1 MGNQDEQFCLKW
13 NDFQQCIKSTFQ
25 DLRDEDDFMDV
36 TLSCDG
42 EQIRAH
48 KVILSACSLTFRNLL
63 KKNPTQNPVI
73 LLWDM
78 SPRDL
83 SAILD
88 FMYNGEVNV
97 KQEHLN
103 SFLSVAEKLR
113 VRGLCQSDSK
123 PPPPHKDKES
133 TKVKHRRSSI
143 TAPSKDA
150 VIVQSET
157 PPIKRAKYD
166 EEDNDDIQEIAP
178 VAPTTPQ
185 VKTEAGSYSAS
196 AVDAVAAASQP
207 LQVAGEAFAEEY
219 TEQEDYGEYYDE
231 EGNYGVDPVDQSQ
244 AGKEADLYCSICYKW
259 FSRKD
264 NLRNHVRDIHENAG
278 KLFACPLCSKTCKS
292 ESALRM
298 HKGIYHK
305 PIAYDQ

>member
-123 PPPPHKDKES
+123 PPPSHKDKES
-133 TKVKHRRSSI
+133 TKVKNRRSSI

-166 EEDNDDIQEIAP
+166 EEDNDDIQEIVP

-196 AVDAVAAASQP
+196 AGDTVAAASQP

-244 AGKEADLYCSICYKW
+244 AGKGCEIC
-259 FSRKD
+259 
-264 NLRNHVRDIHENAG
+264 G
-278 KLFACPLCSKTCKS
+278 KLYKNRFSLNNHRSLKHPEFVKKRNNFRNFLA
-292 ESALRM
+292 
-298 HKGIYHK
+298 
-305 PIAYDQ
+305 